1 MKREKGRRHDH
12 LSPLGAISLVMVENK
27 QYFPARNLAKSSP
40 KICFLAE
47 NEPKQKKEA
56 WASTFIEIYLHNSGF
71 GLCAS
76 LSLLLVLCLFY
87 CCIFQFLLPLFAM
100 GLPLLLLLLLVLRDR
115 SSIGVSW
122 CCPYRIGEK
131 ECGTEGDGNN
141 TIQRRDSCFPKLK
154 NI

>member
-1 MKREKGRRHDH
+1 VKREKGRKHDH

-76 LSLLLVLCLFY
+76 LSLFHSFSVSFIVVYFNFYYHYLLWGSLCFFF
-87 CCIFQFLLPLFAM
+87 CFLSA
-100 GLPLLLLLLLVLRDR
+100 
-115 SSIGVSW
+115 
-122 CCPYRIGEK
+122 
-131 ECGTEGDGNN
+131 GTDP
-141 TIQRRDSCFPKLK
+141 Q
-154 NI
+154 